1 MTKTPEAQESS
12 SLVLQPDE
20 KGSPRKPYESPVL
33 MEWGSIVELT
43 GGPFADITDEG
54 FNGGSGGV

>member
-1 MTKTPEAQESS
+1 MTKTPEAPEPGSV
-12 SLVLQPDE
+12 VLQPDE
-20 KGSPRKPYESPVL
+20 TGSPRKPYESPVL

-43 GGPFADITDEG
+43 GGQLSDLTDAD